1 MPSRWGPGVLPEP
14 NYNFANALAGL
25 QSGYGF
31 GSDILA
37 QRRQRQREQEEW
49 QEHEEDRNRY
59 LTQLRAGEEA
69 QPGAMP
75 LASFLQDPAYKKEVD
90 VAATK
95 AQPAT
100 AGGRLVFAPH
110 FARDL
115 YQEPT
120 SGAVVSRG
128 AAREQLLGDYL
139 GRQMPIWQA
148 RGQIEQGKEDAA
160 LKRVNLQQTG
170 ATGRTELQQTG
181 ANQRLAAKIPARLTD
196 PGTGQVYERQA
207 DGSWAPAVMGS
218 TPAAGGAAGGGGSRP
233 PLRLH
238 PAPARPRAAGV
249 AGEHD
254 LAGWQRTLAQA
265 QSALRD
271 AEMGGTLGKAPDE
284 PGAAPDQATFKD
296 AAAYQVANAAY
307 LRQVRRY
314 HDWRTQVQQA
324 QDQVRD
330 AQQHVSQLQGG
341 GGAAPAAAPPGR
353 RPAGKSPQEWVD
365 EVAAEPGWASKPDSL
380 IIREARRREAASRGP
395 R

>member
-95 AQPAT
+95 AQPAS

-160 LKRVNLQQTG
+160 LKRVMLQQSGAAARTAAQQAG
-170 ATGRTELQQTG
+170 ATSR
-181 ANQRLAAKIPARLTD
+181 
-196 PGTGQVYERQA
+196 
-207 DGSWAPAVMGS
+207 
-218 TPAAGGAAGGGGSRP
+218 AGM
-233 PLRLH
+233 
-238 PAPARPRAAGV
+238 PARPRAAAGGTGRAGAGAARIDPRV
-249 AGEHD
+249 AA
-254 LAGWQRTLAQA
+254 LAAHARLTQQRRQAIEASPAAAEKDPGHAQWLIDIAAARTADDSAQA
-265 QSALRD
+265 RYNRML
-271 AEMGGTLGKAPDE
+271 
-284 PGAAPDQATFKD
+284 
-296 AAAYQVANAAY
+296 QV
-307 LRQVRRY
+307 
-314 HDWRTQVQQA
+314 
-324 QDQVRD
+324 
-330 AQQHVSQLQGG
+330 
-341 GGAAPAAAPPGR
+341 AAPAPGGAPAPIGAAGGWGHPSAAAAPR
-353 RPAGKSPQEWVD
+353 TAQPAAPAKSPQDWVD